1 MMISPWEDLI
11 CKMTSL
17 VVQEFEKVE
26 MPSWELPYAVT
37 GDRDQDSDGGDD
49 KGGSS
54 AAAVKSQVR

>member
-1 MMISPWEDLI
+1 
-11 CKMTSL
+11 MTSL